1 MNTRHLHLL
10 FNDNIK
16 SVNVVF
22 SPIGQAY
29 TYLTY
34 DDIKAGQ
41 PVVVSQS
48 GVVDDMD
55 MKVAYAVEDSGPMD
69 IDWNAN
75 YDYKFIV
82 TAIDTKKW
90 QIELNEF
97 SKQILAGRKMEK
109 QRARNTMR
117 NQIIEAYRGCP
128 ELLNELLAAQGI
140 AAISAPTKEGQDDGS
155 QTT

>member
-22 SPIGQAY
+22 SPVGQAY

-75 YDYKFIV
+75 
-82 TAIDTKKW
+82 
-90 QIELNEF
+90 
-97 SKQILAGRKMEK
+97 
-109 QRARNTMR
+109 
-117 NQIIEAYRGCP
+117 
-128 ELLNELLAAQGI
+128 
-140 AAISAPTKEGQDDGS
+140 
-155 QTT
+155 